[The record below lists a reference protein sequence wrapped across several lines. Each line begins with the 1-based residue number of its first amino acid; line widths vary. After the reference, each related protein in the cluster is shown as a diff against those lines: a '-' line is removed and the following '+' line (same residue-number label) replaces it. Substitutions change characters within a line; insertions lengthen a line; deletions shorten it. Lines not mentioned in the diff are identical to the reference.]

1 MRFPRAQSS
10 PSTLSSEERMGDPSL
25 GGGDNTSPFR
35 RSSWR
40 ARKQVNISPTC
51 AESKPSDTPVSWRY
65 SITASLDV
73 NVWPSSNAVF
83 KADLIR
89 LC

>member
-1 MRFPRAQSS
+1 
-10 PSTLSSEERMGDPSL
+10 MGDPSL
-25 GGGDNTSPFR
+25 GGGDKTSPFR

-40 ARKQVNISPTC
+40 VRKQVNISTMC
-51 AESKPSDTPVSWRY
+51 AESKLSDTPVSWRY
-65 SITASLDV
+65 SITASQDV
-73 NVWPSSNAVF
+73 NVWPALNAIL

>member
-1 MRFPRAQSS
+1 MWFPRAQSS
-10 PSTLSSEERMGDPSL
+10 PSTLSSKECMGDPSL

-40 ARKQVNISPTC
+40 VRKQVNISPMC

-65 SITASLDV
+65 SITASQDV
-73 NVWPSSNAVF
+73 NVWPSSNASL